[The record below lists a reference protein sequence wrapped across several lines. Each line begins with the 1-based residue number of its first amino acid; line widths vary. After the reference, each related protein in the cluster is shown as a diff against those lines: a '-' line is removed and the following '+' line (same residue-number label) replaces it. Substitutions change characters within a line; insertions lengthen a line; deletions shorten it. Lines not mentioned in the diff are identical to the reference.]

1 MGEVVIMAKTT
12 NSIITSKGLI
22 LTINLKGC
30 LAGPEP
36 KAGIVGTVKVPFQ
49 VKINPKTGKR
59 EYFDWRDVDAYG
71 HNDRKETSCVKK
83 VILQPYTLRYFATER
98 PIINGRPVKKSAW
111 NEASPDEKI
120 LMHLSLFDEGYGIS
134 YKLL

>member
-1 MGEVVIMAKTT
+1 MAIAHNNVIF
-12 NSIITSKGLI
+12 NSKGLI
-22 LTINLKGC
+22 LTINLKGR

-49 VKINPKTGKR
+49 AKKNPKNGKM
-59 EYFDWRDVDAYG
+59 EYFDWREVPAYG
-71 HNDRKETSCVKK
+71 HNDRKETPCFKK

-98 PIINGRPVKKSAW
+98 PIINGRPVKKSVW

-120 LMHLSLFDEGYGIS
+120 LMHLNLFDEGYGIS